1 MASYHPAMFGVQK
14 HCGSGDRIILLCH
27 VISQNQVT
35 KDSLRKESLKVNH
48 HLPSLQA
55 IDNVVVVI

>member
-27 VISQNQVT
+27 VTSQNQVT
-35 KDSLRKESLKVNH
+35 KDSLRKQPLKVNH
-48 HLPSLQA
+48 HLPSL
-55 IDNVVVVI
+55 